1 MQGFTSLGRRQVLA
15 LLAGGSV
22 LLPGLGALAQ
32 NAGKQAAGKKGP
44 FKIYQITYRGE
55 TDVER
60 GFSDYLKQRGIDAE
74 IIMRN
79 AERDPAKVKDFL
91 KEIEEIKPDLVYTWG
106 TPVTLA
112 TVGAYDD
119 PDAFDLSDR
128 IPVVFT
134 IVAAPVQAKV
144 VPDFASSGRNLTG
157 AFHVVPPEAQ
167 LRALQSYRPV
177 KALGVLYTPT
187 EENSVAI
194 VARFAELARAE
205 GFPLIE
211 RTFALDGE
219 GRPTAEGFE
228 KLLAEIKEEGANWLI
243 YPPDTFL
250 GSQLDLIRPEA
261 ARLELPT
268 FGTTEQ
274 LVRSGECL
282 LGLICRYYSV
292 GQLTARKVEQILV
305 EGVNPA
311 DIPIETLKRFSLIIN
326 VPVAKSL
333 GLYPPLSMLNYAEV
347 IGS

>member
-1 MQGFTSLGRRQVLA
+1 MMAGGAA
-15 LLAGGSV
+15 LLPAWSALGQAGD
-22 LLPGLGALAQ
+22 
-32 NAGKQAAGKKGP
+32 AAGAKKNKGP

-60 GFSDYLKQRGIDAE
+60 GFRDYLHQRGIDAE
-74 IIMRN
+74 LILRN
-79 AERDPAKVKDFL
+79 AERDPGNVPGFI

-112 TVGAYDD
+112 TVGTYDD
-119 PDAFDLSDR
+119 PNDFDLSKEY
-128 IPVVFT
+128 PVVFT
-134 IVAAPVQAKV
+134 MVAAPVRAKV
-144 VPDFASSGRNLTG
+144 VPSFASSGRNLTG

-167 LRALQSYRPV
+167 LRAIQSYRPI

-187 EENSVAI
+187 EANSVAI
-194 VARFAELARAE
+194 VKRFGQLAKE
-205 GFPLIE
+205 SGFPLIE
-211 RTFALDGE
+211 RTFAVDADGNPTVE
-219 GRPTAEGFE
+219 GYEA
-228 KLLAEIKEEGANWLI
+228 LLQEIKEEGANWLI

-250 GSQLDLIRPEA
+250 GSHMDKIRPA
-261 ARLELPT
+261 AAELALPT

-274 LVRSGECL
+274 LVRNGECL

-326 VPVAKSL
+326 VPVAKRL
-333 GLYPPLSMLNYAEV
+333 DLYPPLAMLNYAEV